1 MELQYLSHLVSFLL
15 GLASMAYFHNVFV
28 SIFLYKSGH
37 PNVNVSNMLKIIFNL
52 SGVSRSV
59 ITYVTIMVVAQCP
72 LLNDL
77 NALSNFF
84 YRSSLSAFLLWRL
97 KQIEYSTWDRWISFG
112 LFFIRTILNILAI
125 SIFRYPSTLAG
136 GIEISCKIVNE
147 KSTFFQLGFICLDF
161 IIDIFVTIRLVQ
173 ILNDGNRNS
182 AEVTS
187 IIGRDNSPS
196 RRTSLFTAVLYWNF
210 LRLVIDFLYNG
221 ITVLTLFNHEIN
233 IIIIESLLCFVTIS
247 QSYLITVDAEIV
259 KVIEGRNLNEF
270 NQNELD
276 WLNRDGNG
284 IIGNNINNLPT
295 TVISIPS
302 SRNQVS
308 SRSVSSIY
316 NRILQRTTSSNNI
329 NNISNRPRNNN
340 THSWFTTTTS
350 SPTTP
355 TSPQHNQSSNNQNSV
370 QPNSPTRQIRRPTD
384 TLRHTA
390 SYQLDKGKF
399 VVVSMQRL
407 TFFEWANMVTGH
419 NNNNNNNNNGSNCSK
434 CSTFTNNNNSSP
446 TTPIIEEIPDVPPLP
461 IQLQD
466 QRQFNQ
472 PHRQF
477 TQPQRQH
484 TNQYHQRQISQDD
497 SEALLPSLA
506 YIPQSRRGSN
516 TSIMTNSTSQTKT
529 NNDNPTDTFNKHSFI

>member
-1 MELQYLSHLVSFLL
+1 MYSYRYFYTNLV
-15 GLASMAYFHNVFV
+15 
-28 SIFLYKSGH
+28 IQ
-37 PNVNVSNMLKIIFNL
+37 I
-52 SGVSRSV
+52 
-59 ITYVTIMVVAQCP
+59 
-72 LLNDL
+72 
-77 NALSNFF
+77 
-84 YRSSLSAFLLWRL
+84 SSLSAFLLWRL

-112 LFFIRTILNILAI
+112 LFFVRTILNILAI
-125 SIFRYPSTLAG
+125 SIFHPPSSLAG
-136 GIEISCKIVNE
+136 GFEFTCKT
-147 KSTFFQLGFICLDF
+147 SQDRSDTYFQLGFICLDF
-161 IIDIFVTIRLVQ
+161 LIDTFVTIRLVQ

-187 IIGRDNSPS
+187 IIGRDHSPT

-210 LRLVIDFLYNG
+210 LRLTIDFLYNG
-221 ITVLTLFNHEIN
+221 ITVLTLVNPNINIIN

-259 KVIEGRNLNEF
+259 KVIEGRNLNDF
-270 NQNELD
+270 NQTDLD
-276 WLNRDGNG
+276 WLNRDGNVNN
-284 IIGNNINNLPT
+284 GNNNVLPT

-302 SRNQVS
+302 SRNQGS

-316 NRILQRTTSSNNI
+316 HRILQRTTSSNNI
-329 NNISNRPRNNN
+329 SNRPHN

-355 TSPQHNQSSNNQNSV
+355 TSPQHNQSLNNQNSA
-370 QPNSPTRQIRRPTD
+370 QPNSPTRQLRRPTD

-419 NNNNNNNNNGSNCSK
+419 NNNNNNNSCGSCPK
-434 CSTFTNNNNSSP
+434 CSTFTNNISSNS
-446 TTPIIEEIPDVPPLP
+446 PIIEEIPDVPPLP

-497 SEALLPSLA
+497 SEALLPSPA

-529 NNDNPTDTFNKHSFI
+529 NNDNPPDNYNKHPFI

>member
-1 MELQYLSHLVSFLL
+1 MEPQYSKHLISFLL

-59 ITYVTIMVVAQCP
+59 ITYVAIMVMAQCA
-72 LLNDL
+72 LLSYL
-77 NALSNFF
+77 TALSNFF

-97 KQIEYSTWDRWISFG
+97 KQIEYSTWDRWISSG
-112 LFFIRTILNILAI
+112 LFFIRTILNILVI
-125 SIFRYPSTLAG
+125 SILHPTKEDCDTFQL
-136 GIEISCKIVNE
+136 
-147 KSTFFQLGFICLDF
+147 KSTYFQLGFIGLDLL
-161 IIDIFVTIRLVQ
+161 IDTFVTIRLVQ

-187 IIGRDNSPS
+187 IIGHNNTST
-196 RRTSLFTAVLYWNF
+196 RRTTLFTAVLYWNF
-210 LRLVIDFLYNG
+210 LRLTIDFLYNG
-221 ITVLTLFNHEIN
+221 ITILTLLEHN
-233 IIIIESLLCFVTIS
+233 IDKIIIESLLCFVTIS

-259 KVIEGRNLNEF
+259 KVIEGRNINDF
-270 NQNELD
+270 NQNDLE
-276 WLNRDGNG
+276 WLNGNG
-284 IIGNNINNLPT
+284 NNNGNNGNNNNNNNTRGIPT
-295 TVISIPS
+295 TTISIPS
-302 SRNQVS
+302 SRTQAAA
-308 SRSVSSIY
+308 RSVSSIY
-316 NRILQRTTSSNNI
+316 HRILQRTTSSNNI
-329 NNISNRPRNNN
+329 SNRSRFATN
-340 THSWFTTTTS
+340 THSWFTTS
-350 SPTTP
+350 SYPTTP
-355 TSPQHNQSSNNQNSV
+355 TSPQHNHFLNPNLGQNN
-370 QPNSPTRQIRRPTD
+370 TRQLKRPTD

-419 NNNNNNNNNGSNCSK
+419 NDNINCGKCVK
-434 CSTFTNNNNSSP
+434 CSTLNNNISSP
-446 TTPIIEEIPDVPPLP
+446 NTPIIEEIPDIPPLP

-466 QRQFNQ
+466 QIQFNQ

-477 TQPQRQH
+477 TQPQRQQPQRQF

-497 SEALLPSLA
+497 AEALLPSLA

-516 TSIMTNSTSQTKT
+516 TSTMTNSTSQTKT
-529 NNDNPTDTFNKHSFI
+529 NNDNPTTDNYKFI

>member
-1 MELQYLSHLVSFLL
+1 
-15 GLASMAYFHNVFV
+15 
-28 SIFLYKSGH
+28 
-37 PNVNVSNMLKIIFNL
+37 MLKIIFNL

-59 ITYVTIMVVAQCP
+59 ITYVTIMVVAQCT
-72 LLNDL
+72 LLNYL

-125 SIFRYPSTLAG
+125 TISHPPSTLAG
-136 GIEISCKIVNE
+136 GIEISCKVFQVR
-147 KSTFFQLGFICLDF
+147 STYFQLGFIFLDF
-161 IIDIFVTIRLVQ
+161 LIDIFVTIRLVQ

-187 IIGRDNSPS
+187 IIGRNDSPT

-210 LRLVIDFLYNG
+210 LRLTIDFFYNSL
-221 ITVLTLFNHEIN
+221 TVLTILNHNID
-233 IIIIESLLCFVTIS
+233 IIIIETLLCFFTIS

-259 KVIEGRNLNEF
+259 KVIEGRNLNDF

-276 WLNRDGNG
+276 WLNRDGSGNSS
-284 IIGNNINNLPT
+284 GNNNDLPT
-295 TVISIPS
+295 TVIAIPS

-316 NRILQRTTSSNNI
+316 HRILQRTTSSNNI
-329 NNISNRPRNNN
+329 SNRPNN
-340 THSWFTTTTS
+340 THSWFTTTTP

-355 TSPQHNQSSNNQNSV
+355 TSLHHNQNSA

-419 NNNNNNNNNGSNCSK
+419 NNNNNNNNNNTNNINSCGNCLK
-434 CSTFTNNNNSSP
+434 CSTFTNNVSSP
-446 TTPIIEEIPDVPPLP
+446 NTPIIEEIPDVPPLP
-461 IQLQD
+461 VQLQD

-477 TQPQRQH
+477 TQPQRQL
-484 TNQYHQRQISQDD
+484 TNNYHQRQISQDD
-497 SEALLPSLA
+497 SEALLPSA
-506 YIPQSRRGSN
+506 QSRRGSN

-529 NNDNPTDTFNKHSFI
+529 NNDNPSDNFNKHSFI

>member
-1 MELQYLSHLVSFLL
+1 
-15 GLASMAYFHNVFV
+15 
-28 SIFLYKSGH
+28 
-37 PNVNVSNMLKIIFNL
+37 
-52 SGVSRSV
+52 
-59 ITYVTIMVVAQCP
+59 MVVAQCP

-210 LRLVIDFLYNG
+210 LL
-221 ITVLTLFNHEIN
+221 
-233 IIIIESLLCFVTIS
+233 
-247 QSYLITVDAEIV
+247 
-259 KVIEGRNLNEF
+259 IEGRNLNEF

-284 IIGNNINNLPT
+284 IIGNNNNNLPT

-329 NNISNRPRNNN
+329 NNISNRP
-340 THSWFTTTTS
+340 
-350 SPTTP
+350 P
-355 TSPQHNQSSNNQNSV
+355 
-370 QPNSPTRQIRRPTD
+370 
-384 TLRHTA
+384 

-407 TFFEWANMVTGH
+407 TFFEWANMVT
-419 NNNNNNNNNGSNCSK
+419 
-434 CSTFTNNNNSSP
+434 
-446 TTPIIEEIPDVPPLP
+446 EIPDVPPLP

-506 YIPQSRRGSN
+506 YIPQSRQN
-516 TSIMTNSTSQTKT
+516 TFVFYLIVYFL
-529 NNDNPTDTFNKHSFI
+529 P